1 MKELASLMDAAV
13 VFAATSIAVR
23 EHSEKALA
31 QVAERIKK
39 TAQDEIGFY
48 QPAVGPFAAWDDLAD
63 STEQEKARLG
73 YPLNAPLERTGQM
86 RDSIKS
92 ESEGL
97 EAIVGSEE
105 EKLAFHEFGTVKM
118 PPRPVLGP
126 AVIHN
131 EAAIKEIIGRAA
143 VNAVCGG
150 DVVHASLGY
159 ERDL

>member
-1 MKELASLMDAAV
+1 MKELSSLMDAAL

-31 QVAERIKK
+31 QVADRIKK

-63 STEQEKARLG
+63 STEQEKSRLG

-131 EAAIKEIIGRAA
+131 EAAIKGIIGRAA
-143 VNAVCGG
+143 VNAICGG

>member
-1 MKELASLMDAAV
+1 MKELSSLMDAALT
-13 VFAATSIAVR
+13 FAAAKIAVQ
-23 EHSEKALA
+23 EHAEKALA
-31 QVAERIKK
+31 QVAEQIKK

-48 QPAVGPFAAWDDLAD
+48 QPAVGPFAAWEDLAD

-73 YPLNAPLERTGQM
+73 YPLNAPLERTGKM
-86 RDSIKS
+86 RDSIKA

-131 EAAIKEIIGRAA
+131 EAAIKGIIGRAA
-143 VNAVCGG
+143 VNAICGG
-150 DVVHASLGY
+150 DVVHPSLGY
-159 ERDL
+159 GKDL